1 MNKKPYLI
9 LVICSLIILCFSET
23 GYPASK
29 FGKPRFFIKF
39 RGNINFL
46 DGGVFQNMIDED
58 LVYFETLKNSGG
70 DYVIGT
76 DEDPFFTGYGAEIG
90 IEAGKYAV
98 GLDIGFLTKK
108 YLIDYQYRD
117 NSTGYEWQYNWEQ
130 TFSAVPIFIYNHF
143 KIIDGSVITSYIT
156 LGGGM
161 YLARISSLK
170 KENFLNGAVTFQNT
184 SLEGKRSFL
193 GLHVGASLELNI
205 TKNIGIF
212 VEAMY
217 RYVGFNNFTGTQI
230 YEHDGGSTE
239 TEGDVVYL
247 VDKES
252 GKGYFWIGEYNT
264 EDFEEL
270 PVELNMRGFALTAGI
285 KIIFGSRKK

>member
-1 MNKKPYLI
+1 VIKKPFQI
-9 LVICSLIILCFSET
+9 LIIFSFIIFCLSEI

-39 RGNINFL
+39 RGNINVL
-46 DGGVFQNMIDED
+46 DGGTFQNMIDED

-98 GLDIGFLTKK
+98 SLDIGFLAKK

-117 NSTGYEWQYNWEQ
+117 NSTGYELQYNWEQ
-130 TFSAVPIFIYNHF
+130 TFSAVPIFIYNYL
-143 KIIDGSVITSYIT
+143 KIIDGSAITSYIT

-161 YLARISSLK
+161 YLAKISSLK
-170 KENFLNGAVTFQNT
+170 KESFLNGELTFQNT
-184 SLEGKRSFL
+184 SLEGKRNFL
-193 GLHVGASLELNI
+193 GLHLGASLELSI

-217 RYVGFNNFTGTQI
+217 RYVSFKNFTGTQT
-230 YEHDGGSTE
+230 YEYDGGSTE
-239 TEGDVVYL
+239 TEGDVIYL
-247 VDKES
+247 VFKDS

-270 PVELNMRGFALTAGI
+270 PVEMNMRGFALTAGI
-285 KIIFGSRKK
+285 KIIFGSRAK